1 MKITL
6 ICVGKVKEKFL
17 KDGISEYAK
26 RISKFASLDI
36 IEVSDIKAPENLSDK
51 DMLNIKIAEGNKILE
66 KIKPNSYIVSLEIN
80 GKNFS
85 SEEFSKFIENK
96 SISGIGHIYFVIGG
110 SLGLSD
116 DVVKKSD
123 FKLSFSKM
131 TFPHQL
137 MRLILLEQIYRG
149 FKIIK
154 NEPYHK

>member
-80 GKNFS
+80 GENFS